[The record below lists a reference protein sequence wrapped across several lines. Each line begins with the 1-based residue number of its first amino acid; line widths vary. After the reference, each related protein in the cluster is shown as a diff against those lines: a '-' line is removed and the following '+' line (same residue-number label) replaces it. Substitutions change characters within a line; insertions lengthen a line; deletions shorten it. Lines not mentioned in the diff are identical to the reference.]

1 MAGRGPQNKL
11 VTLRLESVEKEL
23 VMPKEQQNHGETG
36 GHLGEDPRSTSTG
49 SATAEFT
56 YNNPV
61 ESFVGTVRDLVTRP
75 VAFFR
80 AMAQRGDF
88 VNPVIFALV
97 CAVISAAIGGFL
109 GVQYA
114 TVGIGDT
121 GVGGAIGALVASMFF
136 TPIISVIALF
146 VCAGILHLLVA
157 LVVKPAN
164 TGFEATFRVV
174 SYSNVAQL
182 VGWVPVLGPLVAA
195 LASIVLSVIGVREI
209 HETTTGKAALVVL
222 IPAAVG
228 LLIALLLIALVGA
241 LLFALQ

>member
-1 MAGRGPQNKL
+1 
-11 VTLRLESVEKEL
+11 LESVEKEL
-23 VMPKEQQNHGETG
+23 VMTGQQNYGEEG
-36 GHLGEDPRSTSTG
+36 DHPGEDPSRASTG

-56 YNNPV
+56 YTNPV
-61 ESFVGTVRDLVTRP
+61 ESFVGTARDLVTRP

-80 AMAQRGDF
+80 SMARRGDF
-88 VNPVIFALV
+88 VNPLIFALV
-97 CAVISAAIGGFL
+97 CAVISASIGSFL
-109 GVQYA
+109 GVWYA

-164 TGFEATFRVV
+164 AGFEATFRVV

-195 LASIVLSVIGVREI
+195 VASIILSVIGVREV

-228 LLIALLLIALVGA
+228 LLIALLLIALVA
-241 LLFALQ
+241 AVLLFASQ

>member
-1 MAGRGPQNKL
+1 
-11 VTLRLESVEKEL
+11 LESVEKEL
-23 VMPKEQQNHGETG
+23 VMTGQQNYGEEG
-36 GHLGEDPRSTSTG
+36 DHPGEDPSRASTG

-56 YNNPV
+56 YTNPV
-61 ESFVGTVRDLVTRP
+61 ESFVGTARDLVTRP

-80 AMAQRGDF
+80 SMARRGDF
-88 VNPVIFALV
+88 VNPLIFALV
-97 CAVISAAIGGFL
+97 CAVISASIGSFL
-109 GVQYA
+109 GVWYA

-164 TGFEATFRVV
+164 AGFEATFRLV
-174 SYSNVAQL
+174 SYSNVVQL

-195 LASIVLSVIGVREI
+195 VASIILSVIGVREV

-228 LLIALLLIALVGA
+228 LLIALLLIALVA
-241 LLFALQ
+241 AVLLFASQ